1 MNRADALRLTFSGAG
16 IRRSSLVALIVGTI
30 LNLIN
35 QSDALFGETPLVAWR
50 LALTYAVPF
59 AVASYGSYAA
69 LRNR

>member
-1 MNRADALRLTFSGAG
+1 MKRAEALRQTFGWPG
-16 IRRSSLVALIVGTI
+16 LRRSAVVAVVVGTI

-35 QSDALFGETPLVAWR
+35 QSDALFGDGRLIVWR

-69 LRNR
+69 LRSR

>member
-1 MNRADALRLTFSGAG
+1 MRRAEALRQTFNGRG
-16 IRRSSLVALIVGTI
+16 IRRSSFVALVVGTI

-35 QSDALFGETPLVAWR
+35 QGDALFGHAPVVAWR

-69 LRNR
+69 LRSR